1 MARGWQ
7 RMVPRII
14 LGFIL
19 DAANA
24 FEDASGWLED
34 VPGWF

>member
-14 LGFIL
+14 LGFIV
-19 DAANA
+19 DTANA
-24 FEDASGWLED
+24 FKDASRWLED